1 MSQKQNKNQAKNTC
15 IYFANGLRP
24 DKLIAYKKIFAA
36 TKSLQIEHRQYSCR
50 NLVVR
55 VTRDFQNK
63 CSRQKSITGFELVA
77 MNEWVQFEEIRILY
91 NATTE

>member
-36 TKSLQIEHRQYSCR
+36 TKSLQIEHTSIQP
-50 NLVVR
+50 
-55 VTRDFQNK
+55 K
-63 CSRQKSITGFELVA
+63 SRSTIFLPEKGVYFNAFEL
-77 MNEWVQFEEIRILY
+77 
-91 NATTE
+91 